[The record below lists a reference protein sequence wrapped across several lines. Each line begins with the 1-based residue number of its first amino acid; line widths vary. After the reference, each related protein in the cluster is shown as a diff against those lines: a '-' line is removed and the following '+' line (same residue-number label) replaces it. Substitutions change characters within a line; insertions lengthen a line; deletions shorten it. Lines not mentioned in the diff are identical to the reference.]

1 MSNCH
6 YYRPG
11 MEEIAEHMDNRCHTS
26 HEVADSMGT
35 RAYRYIDETLFL
47 MARAHM
53 VEKIW

>member
-53 VEKIW
+53 VERIW